1 MKGGHGEIDDLYDV
15 CTVRASTVQNR
26 LQHIIVSLCF
36 GVLYKFYG
44 EFTWRFH
51 LQILPLVNDRN
62 LLLFFPKVK
71 VAMTER
77 KFTNAA
83 LSLSAR
89 ARPQYHYFYGS
100 IEDGADKI
108 TEETTNELDES
119 LFGEELV
126 PTDHEEETP
135 PNSREDLQHLLVTN
149 QPAPKTPASKQL
161 NSNIAITLLII
172 ILATIFLL
180 VLPRAE
186 EPMTAEGV
194 VPYPHID
201 RADFG
206 DPVEGFISLDLFHP
220 TLLSETKPRSFVFP
234 FPTGAFWTNLVM
246 KSSEEKVSYPIVV
259 YPYAY
264 KWAESSLLLSYPFA
278 HRSIKERLIQH
289 QFAPDLTISM
299 AETAQNR
306 YVTKF
311 DPLSVTLRFV
321 SSPKSKWETTL
332 VQGSPYT
339 TIKSLNATPTFT
351 PLSTFKSVQC
361 PGDDTEKFSDIIDND
376 LDGGRRLFGVCS
388 IDVRT
393 LRSDLELYHLSE

>member
-1 MKGGHGEIDDLYDV
+1 
-15 CTVRASTVQNR
+15 
-26 LQHIIVSLCF
+26 
-36 GVLYKFYG
+36 
-44 EFTWRFH
+44 
-51 LQILPLVNDRN
+51 
-62 LLLFFPKVK
+62 
-71 VAMTER
+71 MTER

>member
-1 MKGGHGEIDDLYDV
+1 MKGGDGEIDLYDV

-206 DPVEGFISLDLFHP
+206 DPVEGFISMDLFHP
-220 TLLSETKPRSFVFP
+220 TLLSETKPRSFIFP

-339 TIKSLNATPTFT
+339 TIKGLNATPTFT